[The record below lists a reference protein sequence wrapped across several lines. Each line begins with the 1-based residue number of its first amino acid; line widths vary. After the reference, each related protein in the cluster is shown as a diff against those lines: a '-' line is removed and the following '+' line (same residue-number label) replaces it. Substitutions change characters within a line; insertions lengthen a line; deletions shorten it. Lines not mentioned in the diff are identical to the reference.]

1 MTTSYQKKSRK
12 GMIAAQ
18 KIDTGKKKLSLQLRN
33 NMTYAEKVLWERLR
47 KNRLEGI
54 HFRRQQ
60 IIDGVIADFYC
71 HQHGLVIE
79 VDGGIHENQKEY
91 DNVRDSFLR
100 ERNLRVL
107 RFAND
112 QVLNE
117 LDAVLRDILKEC
129 KTPPT

>member
-1 MTTSYQKKSRK
+1 
-12 GMIAAQ
+12 MIAAQ